1 MLTHPVAFLATAMFL
16 GPPPGFPPNGGP
28 PGVPGGAGV
37 PGGGAG
43 LVPFGPSHGGLS
55 GSGHERGN
63 RSSHP
68 PLPIEREQ
76 IQNTE
81 RSSDGERPSNGRP
94 SPLNLSSPTT
104 LKSGRHAS
112 LSNSSPSTPMTSG
125 ERGNQG
131 QSCGATVRPSTSGT
145 SSCHSSP
152 SPKDPSHNL
161 TSSASNLSMV
171 LSSFQHLSYEQVQ
184 LSIPGY
190 FLFPF
195 LDTFSFHSWIL
206 LYSFLPIHF

>member
-1 MLTHPVAFLATAMFL
+1 MFL

-28 PGVPGGAGV
+28 SGPGGLA
-37 PGGGAG
+37 
-43 LVPFGPSHGGLS
+43 PFGPGHGVLG
-55 GSGHERGN
+55 GHERGS

-68 PLPIEREQ
+68 PLAIEREQ
-76 IQNTE
+76 SQNKNTE
-81 RSSDGERPSNGRP
+81 RSNEAERPSNGRP

-104 LKSGRHAS
+104 KTGRHGS
-112 LSNSSPSTPMTSG
+112 LSNSSPSTPMASG

-152 SPKDPSHNL
+152 SPKDPSHNI

-184 LSIPGY
+184 LSILQCFLYY
-190 FLFPF
+190 FFFAISLVGN
-195 LDTFSFHSWIL
+195 
-206 LYSFLPIHF
+206 